1 VLVMPHS
8 GQLPSV
14 GRNVLVAWN
23 ASNEATRAITDAL
36 PLLKRAKTVTVLV
49 VNPSHGFAEHGQ
61 VPGADIALYLA
72 RHGVNAEVSCDEN
85 VEADIGEWL
94 LSRAAD
100 LGSDLIVMGAY
111 GHRRLREWALGGAT
125 RTLAGEM
132 TVPVLMSH

>member
-1 VLVMPHS
+1 MPHS
-8 GQLPSV
+8 GPLPSV
-14 GRNVLVAWN
+14 GQNVLVAWN

-49 VNPSHGFAEHGQ
+49 VNPGHGFGEHGQ
-61 VPGADIALYLA
+61 VPGGDIAWYLS
-72 RHGVNAEVSCDEN
+72 RHGVKAEVSCDEK
-85 VEADIGEWL
+85 VETEIGEWL

-111 GHRRLREWALGGAT
+111 GHRRLREWILGGAT
-125 RTLAGEM
+125 RTLTREM